1 MKDFQKILTNQKRQ
15 RTSYQLEMRND
26 TVIHYREIRFN
37 MMKQKA
43 MKLLY
48 SKITLKQ
55 NYTDDVIVYGE
66 AIKHFGRWRKN

>member
-1 MKDFQKILTNQKRQ
+1 MDAQKVLFKYNGVNLGK
-15 RTSYQLEMRND
+15 LKMRND

-37 MMKQKA
+37 MIKQKA

-55 NYTDDVIVYGE
+55 NYNDGVIVYGE